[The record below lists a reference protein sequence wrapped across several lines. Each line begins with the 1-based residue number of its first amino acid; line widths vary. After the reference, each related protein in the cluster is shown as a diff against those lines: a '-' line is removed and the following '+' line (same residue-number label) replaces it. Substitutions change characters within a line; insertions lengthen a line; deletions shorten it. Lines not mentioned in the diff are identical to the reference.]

1 VILLTVKSID
11 YQVYSALEAISAYM
25 QSSGS
30 SFCLKFY
37 WKSFAGKVKGA
48 LAEMIAAAGVI
59 ISSED
64 TLP

>member
-1 VILLTVKSID
+1 LLEV
-11 YQVYSALEAISAYM
+11 LLIS
-25 QSSGS
+25 
-30 SFCLKFY
+30 FT
-37 WKSFAGKVKGA
+37 GKVKGA